1 MSKPR
6 IIKNSNNSNNIDTID
21 TSEKFFLS
29 NEIILNSDLSF
40 DARLAY
46 IALRYYKTKV
56 DYVIYDYLSYVLSG
70 EINNPNLRRKIV
82 NGLLE
87 LEENNIISII
97 ERKDRNGALMDLSTL
112 WFSTKKGSEGFKQF
126 TIITFNEIRKIMNLD
141 NSSPERIL
149 LYFCVVISTL
159 YKIKQAKVGDM
170 KISDLTKI
178 FDASQSTV
186 LKYNSI
192 LCENNL
198 LYICKANKLVMD
210 KDGRVMNSF
219 NNVYSRP
226 EDKAVAEATQR
237 DNIKSFTQ
245 RTRLKTVEVE
255 EKAINQKRSLSQKLI
270 QIKKH
275 NKQYSAE
282 VLCDLLNYINER
294 ILVYTNQLNQLYEF
308 GLESDDPQVKNM
320 KQVIEGENNDYKLI
334 SGMLQSN
341 K

>member
-6 IIKNSNNSNNIDTID
+6 IIKNSNNIDTID

-56 DYVIYDYLSYVLSG
+56 DYAIYDYLAYVLSG
-70 EINNPNLRRKIV
+70 EIENPKLRRKLV

-87 LEENNIISII
+87 LEENNIISIV
-97 ERKDRNGALMDLSTL
+97 ERKDRNGALMDFSTL

-126 TIITFNEIRKIMNLD
+126 TIITLNEIRKIMNLD

-149 LYFCVVISTL
+149 LYFCVIISTL

-170 KISDLTKI
+170 TISDLTKM
-178 FDASQSTV
+178 FNASQSTV

-192 LCENNL
+192 LCENGL

-210 KDGRVMNSF
+210 KDGGIMNGFS
-219 NNVYSRP
+219 NVYSRP
-226 EDKAVAEATQR
+226 VDKAVAEATQR

-320 KQVIEGENNDYKLI
+320 KHVIERENNDYKLI
-334 SGMLQSN
+334 GGMLQSN